1 MRRLA
6 KICRSVRFVY
16 FSMSSRTVVVFSAS
30 RDGTDPAF
38 LQAAFELGSR
48 LASEGYNVLN
58 GGGRS
63 GLMRATID
71 GVKQKGGEPKAL
83 TCSAI
88 GKSEHYYTEAFIEEN
103 LTDHV
108 DLASRKQ
115 AFCDLGDIF
124 VALPG
129 GVGTLEEV
137 SDILSWSQLNFHSK
151 HLILVSVSGFYH
163 HLDQFIR
170 HGVLTGVMREQAL
183 QAYTVVGS
191 VEECLSL
198 IKETLSH

>member
-1 MRRLA
+1 MLTKQCTIFLA
-6 KICRSVRFVY
+6 AEP
-16 FSMSSRTVVVFSAS
+16 MSSHTVVVFSAS

-38 LQAAFELGSR
+38 LQAAFDLGSR
-48 LASEGYNVLN
+48 LAEESYTVLN

-88 GKSEHYYTEAFIEEN
+88 APLERYYTEAFTDEN
-103 LTDHV
+103 LTDHGEI
-108 DLASRKQ
+108 ATRKQ

-129 GVGTLEEV
+129 GLGTLEEV
-137 SDILSWSQLNFHSK
+137 SDILSWSQLEFHSK
-151 HLILVSVSGFYH
+151 HIVLVSISGFYQ
-163 HLDQFIR
+163 HLDLFIR
-170 HGVLTGVMREQAL
+170 HGVQTGVIREKAL
-183 QAYTVVGS
+183 EAYTVVGS
-191 VEECLSL
+191 VEECLSVL
-198 IKETLSH
+198 KDKLSH